1 MDTLQRTKTRP
12 PTANHAGGLSTILRG
27 MTSYYN
33 FVQSHGDISMPRKLT
48 LDPVFLLNWTYVTGL
63 ERIVSLHSL
72 LRPAQPSTAAH
83 PPPLPLHF
91 VLVQVW
97 EDLIMKDERS
107 IDQGIYTN

>member
-1 MDTLQRTKTRP
+1 MSEECFNGYSTKNEDKTAYSKPRWRPVDNTTRNDQLLQLCPKPWRYQHAEKIDTRP
-12 PTANHAGGLSTILRG
+12 SVFTELDLRYW
-27 MTSYYN
+27 SRA
-33 FVQSHGDISMPRKLT
+33 HCLT
-48 LDPVFLLNWTYVTGL
+48 PL
-63 ERIVSLHSL
+63 
-72 LRPAQPSTAAH
+72 